1 MLRLRQKLR
10 TWRRRREWWPGW
22 WRWWRRWRGWRAR
35 AEDTV
40 VDLKAWLK
48 TCKDG
53 DDDNDDD
60 VCILTLKPFVM
71 DWVKM
76 QHVAMLN
83 QQSGNVTWRVPVGAT
98 DCQDD
103 IKSWNQW
110 RLLAWCHS
118 WSMVIIAMM
127 VTMVIIMV
135 IRLRLLVCSHSWS
148 IVVIAIMVTM
158 AIILIHC
165 HQMNVKITGLQSQL
179 EQLVTSLGGLH
190 SVLSKIYLWS
200 MRQLLISSW
209 IEFFYVSWC
218 LFFLFGSKSWPDHKA
233 TIIMFLSLECV
244 VSIVLA
250 RTWRLSICRRSPG
263 KTALSTWCTCVKA
276 SDQYWRRTHQKGDRQ
291 GGGVTSLQPDGKHL
305 WNVHP
310 WSPLLPDRLTVM
322 LTLFLAAT
330 RTSVVLFAHLQ
341 HIKHYNEIKSFE
353 LCFAF
358 VFFRNTFPSRS
369 GVQTGYRWKFL
380 VADSKDFSK
389 RSSTRSLSSAT
400 CLQTLALT
408 VLSTQFYI

>member
-1 MLRLRQKLR
+1 
-10 TWRRRREWWPGW
+10 
-22 WRWWRRWRGWRAR
+22 
-35 AEDTV
+35 
-40 VDLKAWLK
+40 
-48 TCKDG
+48 
-53 DDDNDDD
+53 
-60 VCILTLKPFVM
+60 M

-103 IKSWNQW
+103 NKSWNQMKITGLMSQLEHGNH
-110 RLLAWCHS
+110 RHDG
-118 WSMVIIAMM
+118 
-127 VTMVIIMV
+127 
-135 IRLRLLVCSHSWS
+135 H
-148 IVVIAIMVTM
+148 
-158 AIILIHC
+158 HGHHHG
-165 HQMNVKITGLQSQL
+165 HQIKITGLQSQL
-179 EQLVTSLGGLH
+179 EHCRHCHHGHHGHHLDSLSSDECEDYWFAVTAGAACHISWRLTLSPEQNLSLKYA
-190 SVLSKIYLWS
+190 STFD
-200 MRQLLISSW
+200 LIMNW
-209 IEFFYVSWC
+209 VFYVSWC

-263 KTALSTWCTCVKA
+263 KTALSTWCTCVKT
-276 SDQYWRRTHQKGDRQ
+276 SDQHWRRTHQKGDRQ

-310 WSPLLPDRLTVM
+310 WLPLLPDRLAVM

-330 RTSVVLFAHLQ
+330 RTSIVLFAHLQ

-358 VFFRNTFPSRS
+358 VFFPNTFPSRS
-369 GVQTGYRWKFL
+369 GVHTGYRWRFL